1 MRRFGVIFGGVG
13 LALLVVGLSLQ
24 LLLLPAYTRVVVS
37 RVGSAGLAGLD
48 PQRTLELAEE
58 VRAYVTT
65 PDPPALP
72 AIVDGR
78 PGFDERQTPHL
89 DDVRAVMIPAT
100 WLTWALAAG
109 AVVWCAAAWRSYAAR
124 SALRR
129 AVFGAGVGLLV
140 AVPLLGVAGLA
151 DFDALFARF
160 HALFFAAG
168 TWQFYADDLIIQ
180 LFPEAFWAVS
190 GLVWG
195 LLIAVTAGA
204 MTLAARLLGGREA
217 KLRE

>member
-1 MRRFGVIFGGVG
+1 MRRLGVIFGGAG

-24 LLLLPAYTRVVVS
+24 LLLLPAYTHTLVA
-37 RVGSAGLAGLD
+37 RVGAAGLTGLD
-48 PQRTLELAEE
+48 RQRTLELAEE

-72 AIVDGR
+72 ERVDSR
-78 PGFDERQTPHL
+78 PGFDERQASHL
-89 DDVRAVMIPAT
+89 DDVRSVMIPAT
-100 WLTWALAAG
+100 VLTWILLAG
-109 AVVWCAAAWRSYAAR
+109 AIVWCVAAWRSPAAR

-140 AVPLLGVAGLA
+140 AVPLLGLAGLA

-160 HALFFAAG
+160 HGLFFAAG

-204 MTLAARLLGGREA
+204 MTLAAWLLGGREA